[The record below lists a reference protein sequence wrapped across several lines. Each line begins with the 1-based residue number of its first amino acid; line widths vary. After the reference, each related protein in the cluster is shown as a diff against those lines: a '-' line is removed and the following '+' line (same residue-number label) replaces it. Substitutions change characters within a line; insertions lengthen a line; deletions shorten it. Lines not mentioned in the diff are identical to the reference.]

1 MKKVTLTDLKLND
14 VIEIR
19 KINNPNRSFMALVEV
34 KSNSPVSIDIKQGT
48 KLTFQNERDEFEY
61 LIFLNDR
68 HEKILINES
77 SLKISE
83 LTLVTKK

>member
-1 MKKVTLTDLKLND
+1 MKKVTLADLKFND

-19 KINNPNRSFMALVEV
+19 QINNPNRSFMALVEFMG
-34 KSNSPVSIDIKQGT
+34 KSPISIDIKEGT

-68 HEKILINES
+68 HEKILIGES

-83 LTLVTKK
+83 LALVTKK